1 MLKEW
6 PLVAFTILGQ
16 TAVGLFTFSATIFC
30 LLPLTP
36 DDPMREWLWTWQ
48 PVVLGL
54 LIVAALLSFFHLR
67 HPFRAR
73 RVLAN
78 FRTSRLSRE
87 IFFMLAFMF
96 LVAGEM
102 LLVAMNATVGVLRSV
117 QVAGCLAGGLFLYSM
132 IGLYM
137 LVTLPFW
144 SQAGTPIS
152 FIGSSLALGAV
163 ALTVFGG
170 RFIWIPAAVLFV
182 FLDLV
187 GSVLFTP
194 GYGLLSRRPAAS
206 LRPTA
211 IAPSFFHLLG
221 LGLESVGLFLLII
234 IALSVSREWEGPVPL
249 MAICVALIL
258 AGQVIRRF
266 LFYGLIQRPGDW
278 TIQS

>member
-16 TAVGLFTFSATIFC
+16 TAVGLFILGATIFC

-36 DDPMREWLWTWQ
+36 DEPMRDWLWTWQ
-48 PVVLGL
+48 SVVLGL
-54 LIVAALLSFFHLR
+54 LVAAAFLSFFHLR
-67 HPFRAR
+67 HPLRAR

-87 IFFMLAFMF
+87 IFYLLAFMV

-102 LLVAMNATVGVLRSV
+102 VLVAMNATVGVLRSV
-117 QVAGCLAGGLFLYSM
+117 QVAGCLVGGLFLYSM

-137 LVTLPFW
+137 LDTLPFW
-144 SQAGTPIS
+144 SQAGTPMS
-152 FIGSSLALGAV
+152 FAGSSLALGAV

-187 GSVLFTP
+187 GSVLFAP
-194 GYGLLSRRPAAS
+194 GYGLLSRRPTAS
-206 LRPTA
+206 LRPPA
-211 IAPSFFHLLG
+211 IAPRFLHLLG
-221 LGLESVGLFLLII
+221 LGLESAGFILLIV
-234 IALSVSREWEGPVPL
+234 IALALSREWEGPVLL
-249 MAICVALIL
+249 MAVCVTLIL

-266 LFYGLIQRPGDW
+266 LFYGLVPRPGD
-278 TIQS
+278 